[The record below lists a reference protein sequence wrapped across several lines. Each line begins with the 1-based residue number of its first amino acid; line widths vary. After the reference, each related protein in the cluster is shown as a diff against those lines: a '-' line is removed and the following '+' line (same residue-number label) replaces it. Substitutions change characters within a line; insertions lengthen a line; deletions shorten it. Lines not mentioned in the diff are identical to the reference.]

1 MSEKPEDEEQVEPWI
16 ADLISEAVEPLK
28 AEIELVRKETAVID
42 AKRREHELHSVLET
56 AGRRLNVE
64 PQAMGDFCHRASELF
79 ILDSGNLIAQR
90 ADGVP
95 VFSSALPYTLLTID
109 EFANGLRESAGHL
122 FRRDR
127 RG

>member
-1 MSEKPEDEEQVEPWI
+1 MSENPEDEEVVAPWI
-16 ADLISEAVEPLK
+16 AELISEAVAPLK
-28 AEIELVRKETAVID
+28 VEIERVREETAAID
-42 AKRREHELHSVLET
+42 ARRRKHELHSVLET
-56 AGRRLNVE
+56 VGRRLNVE
-64 PQAMGDFCHRASELF
+64 PAAMSDFCHRASELF
-79 ILDSGNLIAQR
+79 VLDSGNLIAQS